1 MCHGIRMTLM
11 HVLAD
16 VRPTDVWDGGDV
28 LGAAVLVT
36 LLVLGLIVFR
46 VVRRR

>member
-1 MCHGIRMTLM
+1 MTLM
-11 HVLAD
+11 RVLAD

-28 LGAAVLVT
+28 LGAAVLV